1 MELITKLSGL
11 LKAITY
17 STYDKSIVSG
27 TLPKLISNLLLP
39 NKIQET
45 MQTQVTK
52 KIDFKG
58 KDLYIGLDV
67 HKKSWSV
74 TILVE
79 GMEHKT
85 FTQPPD
91 PQALYNYLQ
100 KMFPGG
106 TYYSAYEA
114 GFCGYG
120 IHRELNSLGIKNI
133 VINAADIPASQKDQ
147 LQKRDP
153 VDSRKIARALEK
165 GLLRAIHI
173 FDRDMEELRS
183 LNRTRFYLMRD
194 LRRSKN
200 RIKSFLQ
207 YYSISIPLEMDNNQW
222 TLKFVF
228 WLKEIQM
235 QTLSGQDAL
244 SNLIRSYEYH
254 REQILTLSRQIRL
267 RIREYDNELYS
278 LLKTISGIGPL
289 TSSALITELGDI
301 NRFPHIDHLSSF
313 VGLIPRVKQSGET
326 SYSGGITFRCN
337 EYLRTL
343 LIEAS
348 WQAIRQDP
356 ALMQYYHEHLINNK
370 GQKVIIKIAR
380 KLLNRI
386 RYVMKNRQPYVTGVA

>member
-1 MELITKLSGL
+1 
-11 LKAITY
+11 
-17 STYDKSIVSG
+17 
-27 TLPKLISNLLLP
+27 
-39 NKIQET
+39 

-52 KIDFKG
+52 KIDFSG
-58 KDLYIGLDV
+58 KNLFIGLDV

-74 TILVE
+74 TIVVD
-79 GMEHKT
+79 GMEHRT

-91 PQALYNYLQ
+91 PRALNNYLQ
-100 KMFPGG
+100 RMFPGG
-106 TYYSAYEA
+106 NYNSAYEA

-120 IHRELNSLGIKNI
+120 IHRELNELGIKNI
-133 VINAADIPASQKDQ
+133 VINAADIPTIQKDQ

-153 VDSRKIARALEK
+153 VDSRKIARSLEK
-165 GLLRAIHI
+165 DSLRGIHI
-173 FDRDMEELRS
+173 FDRNMEELRS

-207 YYSISIPLEMDNNQW
+207 YYGVPIPEEFDNNLW
-222 TLKFVF
+222 TLKYLS
-228 WLKEIQM
+228 WLKQIKM
-235 QTLSGQDAL
+235 QTLSGQDAF
-244 SNLIRSYEYH
+244 SNLICSYEH
-254 REQILTLSRQIRL
+254 NREQMLTLSRQVRQ

-313 VGLIPRVKQSGET
+313 VGFIPRVSQSGET
-326 SYSGGITFRCN
+326 SHTKGITFRCN
-337 EYLRTL
+337 SFLRTL

-356 ALMQYYHEHLINNK
+356 ALMQYYHQHLINNK
-370 GQKVIIKIAR
+370 GQKVIIKVAR

-386 RYVMKNRQPYVTGVA
+386 RYVMKNRKPYLTGVA

>member
-1 MELITKLSGL
+1 
-11 LKAITY
+11 
-17 STYDKSIVSG
+17 
-27 TLPKLISNLLLP
+27 
-39 NKIQET
+39 

-58 KDLYIGLDV
+58 KELFIGLDV

-91 PQALYNYLQ
+91 PKTLANYLQ
-100 KMFPGG
+100 NMFPGG
-106 TYYSAYEA
+106 SYYSAYEA
-114 GFCGYG
+114 GFCGYR
-120 IHRELNSLGIKNI
+120 IHRELNDLGIKNI
-133 VINAADIPASQKDQ
+133 VINAADIPSSQKDQ

-165 GLLRAIHI
+165 GMLRAIHI
-173 FDRDMEELRS
+173 FDRDEEELRS

-207 YYSISIPLEMDNNQW
+207 YYGISIPLEYDNNQW
-222 TLKFVF
+222 TLKFLS
-228 WLKEIQM
+228 WLKQIEM
-235 QTLSGQDAL
+235 QTLSGQDAF
-244 SNLIRSYEYH
+244 SNLISSYEHH
-254 REQILTLSRQIRL
+254 RAQLLSLSRQIRL
-267 RIREYDNELYS
+267 RIREYDNELYT

-313 VGLIPRVKQSGET
+313 VGLIPRIRESGET
-326 SYSGGITFRCN
+326 SHTGGITFRCSS
-337 EYLRTL
+337 YLRTM
-343 LIEAS
+343 LIESS
-348 WQAIRQDP
+348 WQAIRKDP
-356 ALMQYYHEHLINNK
+356 ALMQYYHEHVIHTK
-370 GQKVIIKIAR
+370 GQKVIIKVAR

-386 RYVMKNRQPYVTGVA
+386 RYVMKNRQPYVKGVA

>member
-1 MELITKLSGL
+1 
-11 LKAITY
+11 
-17 STYDKSIVSG
+17 
-27 TLPKLISNLLLP
+27 
-39 NKIQET
+39 

-52 KIDFKG
+52 KIDFSG
-58 KDLYIGLDV
+58 KNLFIGLDV

-74 TILVE
+74 TIVVD
-79 GMEHKT
+79 GMEHRT

-91 PQALYNYLQ
+91 PLALNNYLQ
-100 KMFPGG
+100 RMFPGG

-120 IHRELNSLGIKNI
+120 IHRELNTLGIKNI
-133 VINAADIPASQKDQ
+133 VLNAADIPSSQKDK
-147 LQKRDP
+147 LEKHDP
-153 VDSRKIARALEK
+153 VDSRKIARGLEK
-165 GLLRAIHI
+165 GLLRAIYI
-173 FDRDMEELRS
+173 FDRNQEELRS

-200 RIKSFLQ
+200 RIKSFL
-207 YYSISIPLEMDNNQW
+207 YYYGISIPPEYDNNLW
-222 TLKFVF
+222 TLKYIG
-228 WLKEIQM
+228 WLKQIQM
-235 QTLSGQDAL
+235 KTLSGQEAL
-244 SNLIRSYEYH
+244 MNLISSYEYH
-254 REQILTLSRQIRL
+254 RAQILTLSRQIRV
-267 RIREYDNELYS
+267 RIKEYDNELYS
-278 LLKTISGIGPL
+278 LLKTIPGIGPL

-313 VGLIPRVKQSGET
+313 MGLIPRVKQSGES

-337 EYLRTL
+337 SYLRTL
-343 LIEAS
+343 LIESS

-370 GQKVIIKIAR
+370 GQRVIIKIAR

>member
-1 MELITKLSGL
+1 
-11 LKAITY
+11 
-17 STYDKSIVSG
+17 
-27 TLPKLISNLLLP
+27 
-39 NKIQET
+39 

-79 GMEHKT
+79 GMEHRT

-91 PQALYNYLQ
+91 PLALYNYLQ

-120 IHRELNSLGIKNI
+120 IHRELNALGVKNI
-133 VINAADIPASQKDQ
+133 VINAADIPSSQKDQ

-194 LRRSKN
+194 FRRSKN

-207 YYSISIPLEMDNNQW
+207 YYSIFIPLEYDNNQW
-222 TLKFVF
+222 TLKFIA
-228 WLKEIQM
+228 WLKQIQM
-235 QTLSGQDAL
+235 KTSSGQDAF
-244 SNLIRSYEYH
+244 SSLIRSFEYN
-254 REQILTLSRQIRL
+254 REQILVLSRQIRI
-267 RIREYDNELYS
+267 RVREYDKELYN

-301 NRFPHIDHLSSF
+301 NRFPHINHLSSF
-313 VGLIPRVKQSGET
+313 VGLVPRVKQSGET
-326 SYSGGITFRCN
+326 SYNTGMTFRCN

-343 LIEAS
+343 LIESS

-356 ALMQYYHEHLINNK
+356 ALMQYYHQHVINNK
-370 GQKVIIKIAR
+370 GQKVIIKVAR

>member
-1 MELITKLSGL
+1 
-11 LKAITY
+11 
-17 STYDKSIVSG
+17 
-27 TLPKLISNLLLP
+27 
-39 NKIQET
+39 

-58 KDLYIGLDV
+58 KDLFIGLDV

-79 GMEHKT
+79 GIEHRT

-91 PQALYNYLQ
+91 PRTLYNYLQ

-106 TYYSAYEA
+106 TYHSAYEA

-120 IHRELNSLGIKNI
+120 IHRELNDLGIKNI
-133 VINAADIPASQKDQ
+133 VINAADIPTSQKDQ
-147 LQKRDP
+147 IHKLDP

-194 LRRSKN
+194 FRRSKN

-207 YYSISIPLEMDNNQW
+207 YYSIFIPAEFDNNQW
-222 TLKFVF
+222 TLKFID
-228 WLKEIQM
+228 WLKQIKM
-235 QTLSGQDAL
+235 KTSSGQDAF
-244 SNLIRSYEYH
+244 SNLIRSFEFH
-254 REQILTLSRQIRL
+254 REQILVLSRQIRI

-278 LLKTISGIGPL
+278 LLKTVSGIGPL

-301 NRFPHIDHLSSF
+301 NRFPHINHLSSF
-313 VGLIPRVKQSGET
+313 VGLVPRVKQSGET
-326 SYSGGITFRCN
+326 SYNTGITFRCN

-343 LIEAS
+343 LIESS

-356 ALMQYYHEHLINNK
+356 ALMQYYQKHLINNK
-370 GQKVIIKIAR
+370 AQKVIIKIAR

-386 RYVMKNRQPYVTGVA
+386 RYVMKNRQPYVTGVV

>member
-1 MELITKLSGL
+1 
-11 LKAITY
+11 
-17 STYDKSIVSG
+17 
-27 TLPKLISNLLLP
+27 
-39 NKIQET
+39 
-45 MQTQVTK
+45 MQTQGTK
-52 KIDFKG
+52 KIDFKD
-58 KDLYIGLDV
+58 KDLFIGLDV

-79 GMEHKT
+79 GMEHRT

-91 PQALYNYLQ
+91 PRVLYNYLK

-106 TYYSAYEA
+106 NYFSAYEA

-120 IHRELNSLGIKNI
+120 IHRDLNSIGIKNI

-153 VDSRKIARALEK
+153 IDSRKIARGLEK

-173 FDRDMEELRS
+173 FDRDKEELRS

-207 YYSISIPLEMDNNQW
+207 YYGIAIPTEYDNNHW
-222 TLKFVF
+222 PLKFIF
-228 WLKEIQM
+228 WLKQIQM
-235 QTLSGQDAL
+235 KTQSGQDAF
-244 SNLIRSYEYH
+244 SNLICSYEYH
-254 REQILTLSRQIRL
+254 RAQILTLSRQIRV
-267 RIREYDNELYS
+267 RIKEYDNELYS
-278 LLKTISGIGPL
+278 LLNTISGIGPL

-326 SYSGGITFRCN
+326 TFTGGITFRCN
-337 EYLRTL
+337 SYLRTL
-343 LIEAS
+343 LIESS

-370 GQKVIIKIAR
+370 GQKVIIKVAR

>member
-1 MELITKLSGL
+1 
-11 LKAITY
+11 
-17 STYDKSIVSG
+17 
-27 TLPKLISNLLLP
+27 
-39 NKIQET
+39 
-45 MQTQVTK
+45 
-52 KIDFKG
+52 
-58 KDLYIGLDV
+58 
-67 HKKSWSV
+67 
-74 TILVE
+74 
-79 GMEHKT
+79 MEHRT

-91 PQALYNYLQ
+91 PTALFNYLQ

-133 VINAADIPASQKDQ
+133 VINAADIPSSQKDQ
-147 LQKRDP
+147 LEKRDP
-153 VDSRKIARALEK
+153 IDSRKIARALGK

-207 YYSISIPLEMDNNQW
+207 YYGEPIPVEFDNNQW
-222 TLKFVF
+222 KLKFIS
-228 WLKEIQM
+228 WLKNIKM
-235 QTLSGQDAL
+235 QTLSGQDAF
-244 SNLIRSYEYH
+244 SNLISSYEYH
-254 REQILTLSRQIRL
+254 REQILILSRQIRI

-313 VGLIPRVKQSGET
+313 VGLIPRVKQSGES

-356 ALMQYYHEHLINNK
+356 ALMQYYHEHIITTK
-370 GQKVIIKIAR
+370 GQKVIIKVAR
-380 KLLNRI
+380 KLLNRV